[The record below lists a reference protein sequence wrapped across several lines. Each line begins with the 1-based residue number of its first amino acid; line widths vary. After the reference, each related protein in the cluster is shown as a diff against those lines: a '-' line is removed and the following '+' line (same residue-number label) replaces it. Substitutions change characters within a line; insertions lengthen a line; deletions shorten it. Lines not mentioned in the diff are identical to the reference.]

1 MVNQSNPL
9 AQIAALQQLQIGSIG
24 IYIAQL
30 YINMVK
36 GMVDIPHLCG
46 FST

>member
-1 MVNQSNPL
+1 
-9 AQIAALQQLQIGSIG
+9 
-24 IYIAQL
+24 
-30 YINMVK
+30 MVK